1 MGQTSLLFR
10 PSLSKE
16 RRILHGGLMLARLL
30 WCVWLRS
37 IVSSVSSIHSIK
49 HLCVGI
55 PFATFA
61 SADVAAA
68 AAAAA
73 TANVAPDAAEW
84 GGLLSCSDQVCEV
97 LEARGMSSLVTTF
110 GRA

>member
-1 MGQTSLLFR
+1 MVVS
-10 PSLSKE
+10 
-16 RRILHGGLMLARLL
+16 LARLL

-37 IVSSVSSIHSIK
+37 IVSSVS
-49 HLCVGI
+49 LCVDI

-61 SADVAAA
+61 SADV